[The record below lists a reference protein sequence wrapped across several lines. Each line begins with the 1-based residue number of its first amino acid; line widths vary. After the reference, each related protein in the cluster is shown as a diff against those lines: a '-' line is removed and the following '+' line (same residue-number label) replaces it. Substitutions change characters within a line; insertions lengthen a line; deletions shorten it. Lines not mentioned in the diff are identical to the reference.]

1 MQFLGGHTDDLIVL
15 IVFIYLSLMVRGK
28 VSLST
33 QRQAKF
39 ENFMQQKRGKIFK
52 IVVYVGTALF
62 AFIVLADIMGWRQ

>member
-1 MQFLGGHTDDLIVL
+1 MQFLGGHVDDLIVL
-15 IVFIYLSLMVRGK
+15 VVFIYLFLMVRRK

-39 ENFMQQKRGKIFK
+39 ENFMQQKRGKFFR
-52 IVVYVGTALF
+52 IVVYAGTALF